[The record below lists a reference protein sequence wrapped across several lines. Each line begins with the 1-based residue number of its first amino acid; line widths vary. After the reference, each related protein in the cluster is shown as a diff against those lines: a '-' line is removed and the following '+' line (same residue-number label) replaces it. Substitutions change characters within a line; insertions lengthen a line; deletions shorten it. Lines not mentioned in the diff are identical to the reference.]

1 MKTTAMHI
9 LDLGITKCYLLGL
22 QDGYLLIDTGYH
34 GDYAIFKKKLAAI
47 NVSMQDIG
55 YLLLTHHHDDHAG
68 FAARLKEETGCRL
81 IVQASSASP
90 LAEGESRDTMKPVN
104 LRIRLLFV
112 IFSLF
117 HGGFAYPPVH
127 VDEKDLVI
135 HGDDDTVL
143 TSLGISGKILHTP
156 GHCFDS
162 MSVVLSDRRAFVGDA
177 AMNFLP
183 GTGIRHR
190 PIYVESIDQVYES
203 WHRLKKAGA
212 TTIYPAHGKPFDA
225 GKLKIPV
232 SFSPSRHQA
241 FY

>member
-1 MKTTAMHI
+1 MITNTMHI
-9 LDLGITKCYLLGL
+9 LDLGITKCYLLKL

-34 GDYAIFKKKLAAI
+34 GDYSKFKKKLAAI
-47 NVSMQDIG
+47 NVNMHNID

-68 FAARLKEETGCRL
+68 FAARLKKETGCRL
-81 IVQASSASP
+81 IVQTNSVAP

-104 LRIRLLFV
+104 LRIRLLFG

-117 HGGFAYPPVH
+117 HGGFEYPPVH
-127 VDEKDLVI
+127 TDENDFI
-135 HGDDDTVL
+135 IEGDNYSFL
-143 TSLGISGKILHTP
+143 PSIGINGKILTTP

-162 MSVVLSDRRAFVGDA
+162 MSVVLSDGRAFVGDA

-190 PIYVESIDQVYES
+190 PIYIESLDQVYAG
-203 WHRLKKAGA
+203 WDKLKKAGA

-225 GKLKIPV
+225 DRLTAP
-232 SFSPSRHQA
+232 FSV
-241 FY
+241 